1 MMQDHSKNF
10 VTLFDF
16 LNVMFIRESRFGTL
30 TQFFQNNILWNLGH
44 SGSFNI
50 CANWMKFSEF

>member
-1 MMQDHSKNF
+1 MQDHSKNF

-16 LNVMFIRESRFGTL
+16 LNVMFIRE
-30 TQFFQNNILWNLGH
+30 TQFSQNNILWNLGH

-50 CANWMKFSEF
+50 CANWMEFLEF